1 MNAPL
6 PVPRVLVVHRHTLVG
21 KALCKLLTSES
32 QFNVVGDARSAEEAN
47 IDRLRPD
54 LLLLDFDGRE
64 GRLEQ
69 SVAACK
75 AASPKT
81 RIILLTSHYG
91 HSAMQRSLACGL
103 DGYILTDIEPVELR
117 LACATVARGD
127 SYFDPRVSGVLLRRL
142 HSARGGDDELSLRE
156 GEILSLIA
164 AGLSN
169 RDIGARLTVSEKTVK
184 NNITCIFSKLGIT
197 ARTHAAV
204 YAIRN
209 GFA

>member
-1 MNAPL
+1 MSAPAA
-6 PVPRVLVVHRHTLVG
+6 PRVLVVHRHALVG
-21 KALCKLLTSES
+21 KALCKLLTSDR
-32 QFNVVGDARSAEEAN
+32 QFDVVGDARSAEEAN
-47 IDRLRPD
+47 IGGLRPD

-69 SVAACK
+69 GVEACK
-75 AASPKT
+75 TASPMT
-81 RIILLTSHYG
+81 RIILLTSHAG
-91 HSAMQRSLACGL
+91 QSVMQRSLTCGL
-103 DGYILTDIEPVELR
+103 DGYILTDIEPAELR
-117 LACATVARGD
+117 RACAMVARGE
-127 SYFDPRVSGVLLRRL
+127 SYFDARVSGLLLRRL
-142 HSARGGDDELSLRE
+142 QSARSGDDELSLRE
-156 GEILSLIA
+156 GEILTLIA

-169 RDIGARLTVSEKTVK
+169 KDIGARLTVSEKTVK